1 MLAINDDAVLQ
12 LNRVACIASKL
23 CSHRLPWLSQY
34 LHGPTG
40 LHWLPQVFLRALAL
54 IMAGAVLRGDED
66 LLTGRWVGLVMLAGV
81 LSGCGSGDS
90 LERFDG
96 PTMGSHYSIQY
107 VRHTAGPDPKTVQAE
122 VENILAE
129 VDRQFSTYRSDSDI
143 ERFNASPANS
153 CQPMPGPVL
162 ELIRVGEQLSAQSDG
177 SFDLTVEPLLNLW
190 GFGPQSRAE
199 KVPTAEALTLVRQ
212 RVGHG
217 HLRID
222 DDRLCKDAAVEVDFN
237 SIAAGYAVDR
247 IAARLQALGIDSY
260 LAEATGE
267 LKAVGRKPDGSAWR
281 IALEEPRDDRQVAER
296 VIEVN
301 GYGVST
307 SGDYRRYFEQDGV
320 RYSHAFDAR
329 TGAPV
334 LHNLASVTVIH
345 PSALMAD
352 GLSTLL
358 LILGPER
365 GWDYAQKQGIG
376 VFFVLR
382 DGNRFVSRTNDA
394 FERISG
400 GKTQ

>member
-1 MLAINDDAVLQ
+1 M
-12 LNRVACIASKL
+12 
-23 CSHRLPWLSQY
+23 
-34 LHGPTG
+34 
-40 LHWLPQVFLRALAL
+40 
-54 IMAGAVLRGDED
+54 
-66 LLTGRWVGLVMLAGV
+66 LVMLAGL
-81 LSGCGSGDS
+81 LSGCGNGDT

-107 VRHTAGPDPKTVQAE
+107 VRHVATPGPKAIQTE

-143 ERFNASPANS
+143 ERFNALPAGA
-153 CQPMPGPVL
+153 CQVMPGPVL
-162 ELIRVGEQLSAQSDG
+162 ELIRVGEQLSSQSDG

-190 GFGPQSRAE
+190 GFGPQSRE
-199 KVPTAEALTLVRQ
+199 ERVPSPEALALARQ
-212 RVGHG
+212 RVGHA

-222 DDRLCKDAAVEVDFN
+222 GDRLCKDAAVEVDFN

-247 IAARLQALGIDSY
+247 IAARLQALGVDSY

-267 LKAVGRKPDGSAWR
+267 LKARGRKPDGSAWR
-281 IALEEPRDDRQVAER
+281 VALEEPRGDRQVAER
-296 VIEVN
+296 VIEVD

-307 SGDYRRYFEQDGV
+307 SGDYRRYFQQDGA
-320 RYSHAFDAR
+320 RYSHTFDAR

-365 GWDYAQKQGIG
+365 GWDYAEKHGIG
-376 VFFVLR
+376 VFFVMR
-382 DGNRFVSRTNDA
+382 DGERFITRTNDA
-394 FERISG
+394 FERIIG
-400 GKTQ
+400 GRTQ